1 MLDSVREKIESLEQ
15 TVTTTRNAVAEV
27 ILMILM
33 MLMLMILVMTMM
45 IAITL
50 IYTVLLVPGYDEAV
64 QPRSFRSRRG
74 FISWSRQHGS

>member
-1 MLDSVREKIESLEQ
+1 MREKIESLEQ

-33 MLMLMILVMTMM
+33 MLMLMMLMILVMTMM

-64 QPRSFRSRRG
+64 QSGSFRSRRG